1 MVCNGVGPNY
11 RLPKSTNLAKVY
23 CDSLLL
29 AHSLNFITT
38 VTERLTDGGAS
49 QFHKTIISLSHL
61 HLSSLVI
68 KYVDETV
75 CTPRLLARGQLPS
88 PCLFPSPSYATDPVR
103 SYVYI
108 LRVRAFSAKRQ
119 RRRAPSVSTRT
130 RR

>member
-11 RLPKSTNLAKVY
+11 RLRKSTNLAKVY

-75 CTPRLLARGQLPS
+75 CTPRLLCPGATALPLS
-88 PCLFPSPSYATDPVR
+88 FPLP
-103 SYVYI
+103 
-108 LRVRAFSAKRQ
+108 
-119 RRRAPSVSTRT
+119 
-130 RR
+130 